1 MEKSAFLL
9 AIRGRGSIGR
19 LRPFSHSPVGRQ
31 ETRMNSSKIV
41 AALLLAGAMT
51 AATPAMAQ
59 QPAPAPTDPTKLV
72 THIPKVTPAA
82 VKAIQTLQN
91 AVNANNTAEIPAA
104 LAAAQAAAKTPDD
117 KYFVGLLQLKAAA
130 ATKDQSAIAA
140 SLETLAASG
149 GAAQNE
155 QFSLYYNLGQS
166 YTALK
171 QYDKAAA
178 DYQKALDASPNNVD
192 AIAGL
197 AEARAAEGQPAAAI
211 QLIQQGIKAQQTGG
225 QKAPES
231 WYKRAVSLAYGA
243 QLPQAVDLSREWVQ
257 AYPSADSWKNA
268 IAIYRN
274 LDHPDSEATL
284 DLLRLEAAQ
293 GALSSPGEYA
303 LYASSVASQGNYTEA
318 QAILDK
324 GLAAKAI
331 SPSDADIGG
340 LLSDIRKEPKATD
353 AGLAEASTIAKDS
366 LPLVHIGDRY
376 AAMGEYSKATD
387 AYRAAQSKPGADP
400 NLIKLHLGMALA
412 RQGDKAAAAAAFKSV
427 SGPLSGVAQYWL
439 LYVAPSA

>member
-1 MEKSAFLL
+1 
-9 AIRGRGSIGR
+9 
-19 LRPFSHSPVGRQ
+19 
-31 ETRMNSSKIV
+31 MNSSKIV
-41 AALLLAGAMT
+41 AALLLAGAT
-51 AATPAMAQ
+51 TLATSAMAQ
-59 QPAPAPTDPTKLV
+59 QPAAAPTDPTKLV

-140 SLETLAASG
+140 SLETLVASG
-149 GAAQNE
+149 GAAPNE

-166 YTALK
+166 YTSLK

-178 DYQKALDASPNNVD
+178 DYQKALDASPNSVD
-192 AIAGL
+192 ALAGL
-197 AEARAAEGQPAAAI
+197 AEARASEGQPAAAI
-211 QLIQQGIKAQQTGG
+211 QTIQQGIKVQQAGG
-225 QKAPES
+225 QKAPQS

-243 QLPQAVDLSREWVQ
+243 QLPQAAELSREWVQ

-274 LDHPDSEATL
+274 VNHPDSEATL

-293 GALSSPGEYA
+293 GALSTPGEYA
-303 LYASSVASQGNYTEA
+303 LYARSAAVQGNYTEA
-318 QAILDK
+318 QAILDQ
-324 GLAAKAI
+324 GIAAKAI
-331 SPSDADIGG
+331 SAGDSEIQT
-340 LLSDIRKEPKATD
+340 LLSELNKQPKATE
-353 AGLAEASTIAKDS
+353 AGLAQASSIAKES

-376 AAMGEYSKATD
+376 AAMAEYSKAAD
-387 AYRAAQSKPGADP
+387 AYRAAQSKPGADS
-400 NLIKLHLGMALA
+400 NLINLHLGMALA
-412 RQGDKAAAAAAFKSV
+412 RQGDKAAAASAFKSV
-427 SGPLSGVAQYWL
+427 SGPLAGVAQYWL
-439 LYVAPSA
+439 LYVAPST

>member
-1 MEKSAFLL
+1 MK
-9 AIRGRGSIGR
+9 
-19 LRPFSHSPVGRQ
+19 
-31 ETRMNSSKIV
+31 SSKFV
-41 AALLLAGAMT
+41 AALLFAGAMT
-51 AATPAMAQ
+51 PSASAFAQ
-59 QPAPAPTDPTKLV
+59 QQQQAAAAATDPTKLV

-130 ATKDQSAIAA
+130 ATKDQTAIAA

-149 GAAQNE
+149 GAASNE

-178 DYQKALDASPNNVD
+178 DYQKALDASPNSVD
-192 AIAGL
+192 ALAGL
-197 AEARAAEGQPAAAI
+197 AEARASEGQPAAAI
-211 QLIQQGIKAQQTGG
+211 QTIQQGIKLQQAGG
-225 QKAPES
+225 QKAPQA
-231 WYKRAVSLAYGA
+231 WYKRAVSLAYTA
-243 QLPQAVDLSREWVQ
+243 QLPQAAELSREWVQ

-274 LDHPDSEATL
+274 VNHPDSEATL

-293 GALSSPGEYA
+293 GALSTPGEYA
-303 LYASSVASQGNYTEA
+303 LYARSAAVQGNYTEA
-318 QAILDK
+318 QAVLDQ
-324 GLAAKAI
+324 GIAAKAI
-331 SPSDADIGG
+331 SAGDSEIQT
-340 LLSDIRKEPKATD
+340 LLSELNKEPKATQ
-353 AGLAEASTIAKDS
+353 AGLAQASSIAKES

-376 AAMGEYSKATD
+376 AAMGEYSKAAD

-400 NLIKLHLGMALA
+400 NLINLHLGMALA

-427 SGPLSGVAQYWL
+427 SGPLAGVAQYWL
-439 LYVAPSA
+439 LYVTPSA

>member
-1 MEKSAFLL
+1 
-9 AIRGRGSIGR
+9 
-19 LRPFSHSPVGRQ
+19 
-31 ETRMNSSKIV
+31 MNSSKIV

-51 AATPAMAQ
+51 LATSAMAQ
-59 QPAPAPTDPTKLV
+59 QPAAAPTDPTKLV

-149 GAAQNE
+149 GAAPNE

-197 AEARAAEGQPAAAI
+197 AEARASEGQPAAAI
-211 QLIQQGIKAQQTGG
+211 QLIQQGIKVQQAGD

-231 WYKRAVSLAYGA
+231 WYKRAVSLAYEA
-243 QLPQAVDLSREWVQ
+243 HLPQAADLSREWVQ

-274 LDHPDSEATL
+274 LDHPDTEATL

-293 GALSSPGEYA
+293 SGLASGEYA
-303 LYASSVASQGNYTEA
+303 LYASSAADQGNYTEA
-318 QAILDK
+318 QAIIDK

-331 SPSDADIGG
+331 SPTDANIQSLVSD
-340 LLSDIRKEPKATD
+340 LKKEPKATE
-353 AGLAEASTIAKDS
+353 AGLAEATSLARES

-376 AAMGEYSKATD
+376 ASMGEYSKAVD
-387 AYRAAQSKPGADP
+387 AYHLAQGKPGADP
-400 NLIKLHLGMALA
+400 NLINLHLGMALA
-412 RQGDKAAAAAAFKSV
+412 RQGDKAGAASALKSV
-427 SGPLSGVAQYWL
+427 SGPLAGVAQYWL
-439 LYVAPSA
+439 LYVSSGA